1 MTVED
6 LSAGQTLFHVGFSEG
21 RLFASLTETSDP
33 SSHERQGGL
42 PLSIVLIFAVPFLIA
57 IVAFVSFRFF
67 GANNV
72 QNEVIVEDAR
82 EVIAMTPLTDGGF
95 IYGERTTGR
104 IFSVDETG
112 TAGPEPI
119 AELDVSSDG
128 EGGLLGL
135 ASREDGKLFAA
146 YTDERGFLM
155 VSALD
160 DGGAPRPIWEGPQ
173 GVATGNGGHITFD
186 PNGDLVIGI
195 GDLEQPDLIDDVST
209 LNGKLLRLDPEGD
222 ESQLPAVISGSW
234 NDPSAFT
241 FTPGG
246 ELWVA
251 DEGRGDSSDRV
262 ARGDLGD
269 GPERVAGLRDA
280 FGPKGLAAID
290 DETLALCGETNGELA
305 VLKIDARG
313 IPYTL
318 GSFPT
323 LATDCALGVIAL
335 EDGRLVY
342 STGTDLRAASA
353 SDL

>member
-1 MTVED
+1 M
-6 LSAGQTLFHVGFSEG
+6 LAP
-21 RLFASLTETSDP
+21 LTEISDP
-33 SSHERQGGL
+33 SSHKEHAGL

-57 IVAFVSFRFF
+57 IVAFISFRFF
-67 GANNV
+67 GANEV
-72 QNEVIVEDAR
+72 QNEILVEDAA
-82 EVIAMTPLTDGGF
+82 EVTALAPLPEGGF

-104 IFSVDETG
+104 IFEVDAKG
-112 TAGPEPI
+112 TRGPEPL
-119 AELDVSSDG
+119 AELDVSVG
-128 EGGLLGL
+128 EERGLLGL
-135 ASREDGKLFAA
+135 AAGDEDEMFAS
-146 YTDERGFLM
+146 YTDSQGFL
-155 VSALD
+155 VVAALAGD
-160 DGGAPRPIWEGPQ
+160 NEPRLIWEGPQ
-173 GVATGNGGHITFD
+173 SEASGNGGHISFGPD
-186 PNGDLVIGI
+186 GDLVIAI
-195 GDLEQPDLIDDVST
+195 GDLGQPELIEDVSR

-222 ESQLPAVISGSW
+222 EDQLPAVISGGW

-241 FTPGG
+241 FTPAGD
-246 ELWVA
+246 LWVA

-262 ARGDLGD
+262 ARGDLSD
-269 GPERVAGLRDA
+269 GTERVAGLRDA
-280 FGPKGLAAID
+280 FGPAGLAAID

-342 STGTDLRAASA
+342 STGKDLRTASA